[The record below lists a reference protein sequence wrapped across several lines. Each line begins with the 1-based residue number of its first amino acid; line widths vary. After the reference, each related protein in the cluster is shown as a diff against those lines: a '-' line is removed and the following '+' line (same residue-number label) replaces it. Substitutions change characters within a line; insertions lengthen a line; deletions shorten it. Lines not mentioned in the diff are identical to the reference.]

1 MKKVILQSDANIP
14 VIEKRT
20 IFPKKIKSKKSKDN
34 INMNI
39 RKKTLLKKI
48 IDNKILILMCL
59 PAIIYFIVFCYSP
72 MPGAYVAFTDF
83 NYKSGIFGSKFVGF
97 DNFKFLINSGN
108 LWRLTRNT
116 VIYNLLFIV
125 LGNVLQI
132 FIAILL
138 NEVKNKWFKKISQ
151 TIMFLPYFISAVLV
165 GLLAFN
171 ILNYDFGF
179 LNSVIKFFGGDPI
192 KVYSMPNAWWII
204 IVLVNLWQQTG
215 YGSIV
220 YFASICGID
229 SSIIEAAEVDGANAI
244 QKIRY
249 IILPALKPTAIVLLL
264 FAIGGIMKGNFGLF
278 YNLVGSS
285 NANLFP
291 TTDIIETYVYRTLM
305 NNFNF
310 ANSTAV
316 GLYQSVFGFAIVM
329 FCNWIVKKIDEDYAL
344 F

>member
-1 MKKVILQSDANIP
+1 MKTNSV
-14 VIEKRT
+14 KRSSSQVVT
-20 IFPKKIKSKKSKDN
+20 
-34 INMNI
+34 I
-39 RKKTLLKKI
+39 RKKSIWKKLKN
-48 IDNKILILMCL
+48 NKALILMCL
-59 PAIIYFIVFCYSP
+59 PAIIYFIIFSYCP
-72 MPGAYVAFTDF
+72 MPGAYIAFTDF

-97 DNFKFLINSGN
+97 DNFKFLIQSGS
-108 LWRLTRNT
+108 LWQLTRNT
-116 VIYNLLFIV
+116 ILYNLAFII
-125 LGNVLQI
+125 LGNALQI
-132 FIAILL
+132 FVAILL
-138 NEVKNKWFKKISQ
+138 NEVKNKLFKKVAQ

-204 IVLVNLWQQTG
+204 IVLVNLWQGTG

-229 SSIIEAAEVDGANAI
+229 SNIIEASEVDGANI
-244 QKIRY
+244 LQRIRY
-249 IILPALKPTAIVLLL
+249 IILPSLKPTVIILFL

-285 NANLFP
+285 NSMLFP

-310 ANSTAV
+310 ANSAAV
-316 GLYQSVFGFAIVM
+316 GLYQSVFGFALVM
-329 FCNWIVKKIDEDYAL
+329 FCNWVVKKIDEEYAL